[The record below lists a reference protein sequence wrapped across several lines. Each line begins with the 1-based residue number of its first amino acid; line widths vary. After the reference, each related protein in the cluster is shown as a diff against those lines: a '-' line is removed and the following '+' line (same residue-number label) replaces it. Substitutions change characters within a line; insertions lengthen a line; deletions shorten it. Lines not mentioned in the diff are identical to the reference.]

1 MDIGCYK
8 SAINRRPAIHTHAWF
23 SNKHAL
29 TDAYAMTLNPKTSV
43 PATSA
48 QDMNKSSKKFRSQGA
63 RKELCRAGLLRR
75 LFAFLVCTGLV
86 LTLFDPV
93 AYVLLPSGPVVCCVQ
108 RRRLLLF
115 LRPLFP
121 HLQLPRTEK
130 YLHTRTHSGCLL
142 AWPWQRLCLGH
153 TMPSLLLP
161 FTHHLS
167 RARALQTRLTC
178 AHISICSVIGANSG
192 VCFHGNVGELCPVI
206 RFGKICILSE
216 RNLSQ
221 RLLQICVGAIT
232 PILIVCL
239 ELSQQMKYCNRELH
253 FYRTR

>member
-63 RKELCRAGLLRR
+63 RKELCRAG
-75 LFAFLVCTGLV
+75 FAAAFVCISSLHWPRP
-86 LTLFDPV
+86 DPV
-93 AYVLLPSGPVVCCVQ
+93 WSCGLCASSFWPCCMLRAADACCFSCGYCFHICSCLALENICIRARTVGVSWLDLGSGFAMATQC
-108 RRRLLLF
+108 
-115 LRPLFP
+115 PLFCY
-121 HLQLPRTEK
+121 H
-130 YLHTRTHSGCLL
+130 
-142 AWPWQRLCLGH
+142 
-153 TMPSLLLP
+153 

-178 AHISICSVIGANSG
+178 AHISICSVIGASSG
-192 VCFHGNVGELCPVI
+192 VCFHSNVGELSTVM

-221 RLLQICVGAIT
+221 RLLQISVGAIT

-239 ELSQQMKYCNRELH
+239 ELSQQMRYCSRELN

>member
-1 MDIGCYK
+1 
-8 SAINRRPAIHTHAWF
+8 
-23 SNKHAL
+23 
-29 TDAYAMTLNPKTSV
+29 MTLNSKTSV

-63 RKELCRAGLLRR
+63 RKELCRAG
-75 LFAFLVCTGLV
+75 FAAAFVCTGLG

-93 AYVLLPSGPVVCCVQ
+93 AYVLLPCGPSVCSGDACCFSCGYCFHICSCLALENICIRVRTVGVSWLDLGSGFALATQ
-108 RRRLLLF
+108 C
-115 LRPLFP
+115 PLFC
-121 HLQLPRTEK
+121 
-130 YLHTRTHSGCLL
+130 YL
-142 AWPWQRLCLGH
+142 
-153 TMPSLLLP
+153 

-178 AHISICSVIGANSG
+178 AHISICSVIGASSG
-192 VCFHGNVGELCPVI
+192 VCFHGNVGELCPAI

-239 ELSQQMKYCNRELH
+239 ELSQQMRCCNRELN